1 MALRF
6 TWGTVI
12 KKNISS
18 NTSAYCQARSRLEQT
33 YLDEINLHVCREIQ
47 GRIEPEHL
55 WFGRHVKVVDG
66 TALSMPD
73 THANQALYPQ
83 PSGQKK
89 GCGFPVMKWVAIFS
103 LVTGALLDS
112 RRSNLNV
119 HERHL
124 WHAMWDDYEPGDVV
138 LADCGFCS
146 MVDYYLLSEK
156 RVDSVMRLHQARK
169 KDVGIIKELATN
181 DWLVQWQKQKEAPKW
196 VTQEQ
201 WDSIPKSITVRYVTT
216 TIEHPGFRTKTVTLA
231 TTLLDNKKFPAEAL
245 ADIYRKRW
253 LVELFLRNIKTTMR
267 MDILHCQTPELIHKE
282 FTVFSISYNLIRS
295 LIWEASLNRGI
306 NPYRISFRGAMAT
319 IRQWLPILPSIKA
332 GCEKEKFIEA
342 LLKILAKDTVPIR
355 ERKRQPR
362 AIKRRPKNFQLLT
375 KPRNEFMEIPHRHK
389 YKKSLK
395 QPLDNSLKLLRQEK
409 KMG

>member
-1 MALRF
+1 V
-6 TWGTVI
+6 TGI
-12 KKNISS
+12 KKNIST

-66 TALSMPD
+66 TTLSMPD

-89 GCGFPVMKWVAIFS
+89 GCGFPVMKWVATFS

-146 MVDYYLLSEK
+146 MADYYLLSEK

-181 DWLVQWQKQKEAPKW
+181 DWLVQWQKQKKKDAPKW

-201 WDSIPKSITVRYVTT
+201 WDRIPESITVRYVTT

-267 MDILHCQTPELIHKE
+267 MDILHCQTPGLIHKE

-295 LIWEASLNRGI
+295 LIWEASLKRGI

-319 IRQWLPILPSIKA
+319 IRQWLPILPSIEA
-332 GCEKEKFIEA
+332 ECEKEKFIEA

-389 YKKSLK
+389 YKKNLK
-395 QPLDNSLKLLRQEK
+395 QPLDNSLKLRHREK
-409 KMG
+409 